1 MIRTFGD
8 LASEAT
14 IAPLLWIFVTLAVYF
29 AAQRLQ
35 LWLGG
40 TAFANPVLVAIL
52 LIGGTLLATRTPYFA
67 YFSGARF
74 IHFLLGPAT
83 VALAVP
89 LARNIR
95 HVHASLRSISLALL
109 AGSTVSAVS
118 GFALVRALGGS
129 RQVALSMAPKAATT
143 PIAIAVA
150 QQIGGTPALTAAL
163 AILGGIFA
171 AVVGER
177 VLAALRLADHR
188 TQGFAAGLAGSG
200 IAAARAAKLGGLA
213 AAFAGLGIA
222 LNGVATAF
230 IAPVVASWWR

>member
-1 MIRTFGD
+1 MNDAISG
-8 LASEAT
+8 AT
-14 IAPLLWIFVTLAVYF
+14 IAPLLWIFVTLAAYL

-35 LWLGG
+35 RWLGG
-40 TAFANPVLVAIL
+40 TAFANPVLVAIVL
-52 LIGGTLLATRTPYFA
+52 VALAVLATRTPYAA
-67 YFSGARF
+67 YFDGARF

-95 HVHASLRSISLALL
+95 HVHTSLRSVCLALL
-109 AGSTVSAVS
+109 AGSAASAVS

-129 RQVALSMAPKAATT
+129 RQVALSMAPKASTT

-150 QQIGGTPALTAAL
+150 RQIGGAPALTAAL

-171 AVVGER
+171 AVVGGR
-177 VLAALRLADHR
+177 ILSALRLADHR

-200 IAAARAAKLGGLA
+200 IAAAEAAKLGGLA
-213 AAFAGLGIA
+213 AAFAGLGLA
-222 LNGVATAF
+222 LNGVATAL
-230 IAPVVASWWR
+230 IAPLIASWWR